1 MAQQTKSRTSKSAG
15 GRRSS
20 GAATKKRAAG
30 SSSNGRAST
39 TKPRTRTGSR
49 SNAKRSS
56 PTAKRASSSSRRA
69 SSSSKRSSSNG
80 KSTVTAAKD
89 ATVEGAKDAGN
100 AVAAT
105 AKKLR
110 TPALAAGAGL
120 AGLAGGIAL
129 TRDRQKKVLGVR
141 MPSMS
146 GARATSKN
154 VAEAA
159 KHVGSFAEKAGELA
173 HEVRTTREAIDRN
186 GSRRSPVEVVLQGL
200 TSRK

>member
-1 MAQQTKSRTSKSAG
+1 MAQQTKRGTSKSGASG
-15 GRRSS
+15 RSS
-20 GAATKKRAAG
+20 GTTTKKRTAG
-30 SSSNGRAST
+30 SSANGRSSA
-39 TKPRTRTGSR
+39 TKSRSRAGSR
-49 SNAKRSS
+49 SSAKRSS
-56 PTAKRASSSSRRA
+56 STAKRASSG
-69 SSSSKRSSSNG
+69 SKRSSSNG

-105 AKKLR
+105 AKKLK

-141 MPSMS
+141 MPSMG

-186 GSRRSPVEVVLQGL
+186 GARRSPIEVVLQGL